1 MATPRRCTICNAP
14 IPDTASHNATVCGD
28 DALRGW
34 LT

>member
-1 MATPRRCTICNAP
+1 MATPRTCTICNAP
-14 IPDTASHNATVCGD
+14 IPDTASHNATDGGI